1 MTSKITIS
9 PKFNLMDIFRMPISK
24 RNNNYHLYKSGR
36 YSLYYALGN
45 IKKIFK
51 EIDTIYVPNLICPQV
66 LIPIKEN
73 GIAIKYYNIDRNLNF
88 DKKIL
93 LDEVDDKCI
102 VLVINYFGFPS
113 DWEFFNNLKK
123 NKKCLLISDN
133 CHAIFTEFKK
143 KSLNEYGD
151 ISFNSL
157 RKIIPTLSG
166 SQLFYNNN
174 NLNIMEKNIN
184 PRLPNK
190 DELKL
195 IFRSLKPD
203 FIKKN
208 YGTIEQVGE
217 FDYSKNYSKFFNIKK
232 NTNIDI
238 FSNNIFEKYLSNEI
252 TIKKKRIENFN
263 YWSNFLPSSDFHF
276 INIDKMSSE
285 ICPYVFPC
293 VPKSTE
299 IMNKWLSWSKM
310 KNIVVINWGN
320 KHEFLDKDLKRIL
333 LFPVAH
339 NFDIAK
345 SLVR

>member
-143 KSLNEYGD
+143 K
-151 ISFNSL
+151 
-157 RKIIPTLSG
+157 II
-166 SQLFYNNN
+166 
-174 NLNIMEKNIN
+174 
-184 PRLPNK
+184 
-190 DELKL
+190 
-195 IFRSLKPD
+195 
-203 FIKKN
+203 
-208 YGTIEQVGE
+208 
-217 FDYSKNYSKFFNIKK
+217 
-232 NTNIDI
+232 
-238 FSNNIFEKYLSNEI
+238 
-252 TIKKKRIENFN
+252 KRVWR
-263 YWSNFLPSSDFHF
+263 YFLQ
-276 INIDKMSSE
+276 
-285 ICPYVFPC
+285 
-293 VPKSTE
+293 
-299 IMNKWLSWSKM
+299 
-310 KNIVVINWGN
+310 
-320 KHEFLDKDLKRIL
+320 
-333 LFPVAH
+333 
-339 NFDIAK
+339 
-345 SLVR
+345 